1 MKYYYVLEIW
11 RDVEPILHGPFLT
24 DTERNDCY
32 DRLRETDPSGRNGI
46 YVLSSTGT
54 IELA

>member
-11 RDVEPILHGPFLT
+11 RDVEPILHGPFPT

-32 DRLRETDPSGRNGI
+32 DRLRETDRSGRNGLF
-46 YVLSSTGT
+46 VLSSTGT

>member
-1 MKYYYVLEIW
+1 MKNYYVLEIW
-11 RDVEPILHGPFLT
+11 RDVEPILHGPFPT

-32 DRLRETDPSGRNGI
+32 DRLRDTDRSGRNGL
-46 YVLSSTGT
+46 YVLSSIGR